1 MIISPCMLTLPTRA
15 QSTHYMK
22 LDMSCVMYY
31 RCKKL
36 LESYDKANGENVY
49 IGGYQLG
56 RVMALL
62 VILILCQITVSV

>member
-1 MIISPCMLTLPTRA
+1 
-15 QSTHYMK
+15 MK
-22 LDMSCVMYY
+22 LDMSCVIYY